1 MPPPDYG
8 VQMLF
13 RSCSLVA
20 VVTCAAVLACVTPL
34 CADQPEQDR
43 LEFFEKEIRPLLSE
57 RCFKCHG
64 EQKAKSGLRLDS
76 RAAILNGGDTGPA
89 AVPGKPDQSLLVQAI
104 RHQNGLEM
112 PPKEALKPNQIE
124 NIARWIQ
131 SGMSWPETDLS
142 QASQNPNDSPFTEE
156 QRKFWSFQPVKKVTP
171 PKVNHGSWPRSAI
184 DQFILS
190 ALEKQNLKP
199 AKQAD
204 KRTLLRRAT
213 FDLTG
218 LPPTPQEI
226 EAFLADQSPDAFA
239 AVVDRLLASAHYGE
253 RWGRHW
259 LDVVRYTDSFDARII
274 TGDLNAMDVTEAY
287 RYRDWVV
294 SAFNEDLPYNQF
306 IIHQIAGDLIP
317 PAAPAGINVAGIVA
331 TGMLA
336 VGNWGGGD
344 ADKEKL
350 LTDIADDQVDVVTRA
365 FLGITMACARCHDHK
380 FDPFTT
386 EDYYALAGIFFST
399 HILADPGP
407 KTNGPPMLRIPLVPA
422 AEVERQKRAQ
432 ERIAYLEKEI
442 KKASVGQPSKG
453 FAGASAQDPGLG
465 ALRAE
470 LEKLTKTALRPIP
483 LANGAQEGGCPQSAH
498 AGINDVHVHIRG
510 RYDRLGSLVPR
521 RFPAILTGDSD
532 PPNLQG
538 SGRTELARW
547 IASSENPL
555 TARVMVNRI
564 WQHHFGEGIVRTPG
578 NFGKLGEPP
587 TNPGLLDYLARLF
600 VQSGWSIKAMH
611 RAIMLSAVYQQSS
624 IPEND
629 ALRADPENRLF
640 GRMNRQ
646 RLEAEEL
653 RDSLLAVAGRLETTM
668 GGRATR
674 DFNLPR
680 RSLYLMT
687 IRSDRST
694 FRELFDAAD
703 PTAIND
709 KRVVSTVAPQ
719 ALFLLNHPFALAQA
733 KILVARVLGDG
744 SCDDRAR
751 IRRLYSLLFGRPPT
765 VGEIA
770 IGEAFLARASGEKVS
785 GESRTDSAWRQYCQV
800 LVCANEFIY
809 VD

>member
-1 MPPPDYG
+1 MR
-8 VQMLF
+8 F
-13 RSCSLVA
+13 RSFTF
-20 VVTCAAVLACVTPL
+20 VTAFAYAAMLAYVSPL

-57 RCFKCHG
+57 RCFRCHG
-64 EQKAKSGLRLDS
+64 EQKSKSGLRLDS
-76 RAAILNGGDTGPA
+76 RAGILKGGDTGPA
-89 AVPGKPDQSLLVQAI
+89 AVPGKPEQSPLVQAI

-112 PPKEALKPNQIE
+112 PPKEPLKPKQIE
-124 NIARWIQ
+124 NIAKWIQ
-131 SGMSWPETDLS
+131 SGMSWPEGDLS
-142 QASQNPNDSPFTEE
+142 QSSPNLNSDSPFTEE
-156 QRKFWSFQPVKKVTP
+156 QRKFWSFQPVKRVAP
-171 PKVNHGSWPRSAI
+171 PKVKRGSWPQSAI

-190 ALEKQNLKP
+190 ALEKRNLQP

-204 KRTLLRRAT
+204 KHALLRRAT

-239 AVVDRLLASAHYGE
+239 TVIDRLLSSAHYGE

-274 TGDLNAMDVTEAY
+274 TGDLNTMDVTEAY

-294 SAFNEDLPYNQF
+294 SAFNEDLPYDQF
-306 IIHQIAGDLIP
+306 IVHQIAGDLIP
-317 PAAPAGINVAGIVA
+317 PASPGGINVAGILA

-336 VGNWGGGD
+336 IGNWGGGD

-350 LTDIADDQVDVVTRA
+350 LTDIADDQVDVVSRA

-386 EDYYALAGIFFST
+386 EDYYGLAGIFFST

-422 AEVERQKRAQ
+422 AEAERQKRAL

-442 KKASVGQPSKG
+442 KKASVGKPSKG
-453 FAGASAQDPGLG
+453 FAGASAQEPGLD

-470 LEKLTKTALRPIP
+470 LEKLTKTTITPAPF
-483 LANGAQEGGCPQSAH
+483 ANGAQEGGCPQSPH
-498 AGINDVHVHIRG
+498 AGISDVHVHIRG

-532 PPNLQG
+532 PPSLQG
-538 SGRTELARW
+538 SGRMELARW
-547 IASSENPL
+547 IASPDNPL

-578 NFGKLGEPP
+578 NFGKLGEAP
-587 TNPGLLDYLARLF
+587 TNPELLDYLARLF

-611 RAIMLSAVYQQSS
+611 RAIMLSTVYQQSC
-624 IPEND
+624 IPESD
-629 ALRADPENRLF
+629 TLRADPENRLF
-640 GRMNRQ
+640 GRMNRR

-653 RDSLLAVAGRLETTM
+653 RDSLLAVAGRLDATM

-674 DFNLPR
+674 DFNMPR

-719 ALFLLNHPFALAQA
+719 ALFLLNHPFTLAQA
-733 KILVARVLGDG
+733 KTLVARLL
-744 SCDDRAR
+744 DDSSSDDSAR
-751 IRRLYSLLFGRPPT
+751 IAKLYSLLFARSPT
-765 VGEIA
+765 KGEIA
-770 IGEAFLARASGEKVS
+770 IGQAYLARVG
-785 GESRTDSAWRQYCQV
+785 GESGSRQKKADAAWLQYCQV